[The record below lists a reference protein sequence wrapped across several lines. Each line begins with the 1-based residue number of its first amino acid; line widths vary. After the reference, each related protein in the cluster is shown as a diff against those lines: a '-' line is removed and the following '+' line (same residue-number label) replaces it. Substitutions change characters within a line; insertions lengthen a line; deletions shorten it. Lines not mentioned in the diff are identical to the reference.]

1 VGAGFGAGVHS
12 VIEPSVYEN
21 MLSFGPNYQIVD
33 MAVSLVKNKLAAVI
47 NNSDDFVQFLTPLNN
62 PSKLKIVSENM
73 GQFLSE
79 QKQASDA
86 IIEAIFTHD

>member
-1 VGAGFGAGVHS
+1 V
-12 VIEPSVYEN
+12 
-21 MLSFGPNYQIVD
+21 SFGPNYQIVD
-33 MAVSLVKNKLAAVI
+33 MAVSLVENKLATVI
-47 NNSDDFVQFLTPLNN
+47 NNSDDFVQFLTLLNN
-62 PSKLKIVSENM
+62 PSKLKIVNENM

>member
-12 VIEPSVYEN
+12 IIEPAVYEN
-21 MLSFGPNYQIVD
+21 MVSFGPNYQIVD
-33 MAVSLVKNKLAAVI
+33 MAASLVKNKLATVI
-47 NNSDDFVQFLTPLNN
+47 NNADDFVQFLTLLNN
-62 PSKLKIVSENM
+62 PSKLKIVSKNM

>member
-1 VGAGFGAGVHS
+1 
-12 VIEPSVYEN
+12 
-21 MLSFGPNYQIVD
+21 
-33 MAVSLVKNKLAAVI
+33 
-47 NNSDDFVQFLTPLNN
+47 
-62 PSKLKIVSENM
+62 LKIVNENM

>member
-1 VGAGFGAGVHS
+1 
-12 VIEPSVYEN
+12 
-21 MLSFGPNYQIVD
+21 
-33 MAVSLVKNKLAAVI
+33 MAVSLVKNKLATVI

>member
-12 VIEPSVYEN
+12 VIEPSVYN
-21 MLSFGPNYQIVD
+21 NSVSFGPNYQIVD
-33 MAVSLVKNKLAAVI
+33 MAVSLVKNKLATVI
-47 NNSDDFVQFLTPLNN
+47 NNSDDFVQFLTLLNN